1 MFCCCLQNLSE
12 TFIVLRR
19 TERGAIKMYI
29 GLHVQRRLF
38 LSDFNE
44 TWLSFF
50 LFVKYSNTKFHENP
64 SSGSRVVQWGQ
75 TDGRPNREHYEA
87 NSSFF
92 SQIGD
97 RAQECATSS
106 VEMYVIQ
113 NPVQLHKTAHFPRT
127 FLLKQSAYFRD
138 VARETTVQRRQNNIL
153 NSRGKMELTTSYARP
168 DTDL

>member
-1 MFCCCLQNLSE
+1 MKIRPVGAELFNE
-12 TFIVLRR
+12 DRR
-19 TERGAIKMYI
+19 T
-29 GLHVQRRLF
+29 
-38 LSDFNE
+38 D
-44 TWLSFF
+44 
-50 LFVKYSNTKFHENP
+50 
-64 SSGSRVVQWGQ
+64 GQ
-75 TDGRPNREHYEA
+75 TESITKLIVA
-87 NSSFF
+87 FF